1 MTIARRHPKSSL
13 TPNEITAANTS
24 GITICVTPDYLA
36 VGDEEGYVH
45 FISQVDGGIEGR
57 IMLRPRPLHI
67 NYPHQPEATNWR
79 LSRGRDFG
87 IRSNMLDTDEGLLVY
102 TNAGDLALIELR

>member
-1 MTIARRHPKSSL
+1 
-13 TPNEITAANTS
+13 
-24 GITICVTPDYLA
+24 
-36 VGDEEGYVH
+36 
-45 FISQVDGGIEGR
+45 
-57 IMLRPRPLHI
+57 MLRPRPLHI